1 VHLHVSYERSL
12 FLQMLTKDEE
22 RFVDYWKKNREQE
35 KKTFRQLVI
44 GLPIGL
50 AFGISILA
58 IFSTGWYER
67 AQMTAYSSSSPYIFL
82 IAIFIIIGFIAIFTK
97 KHKWDMNEQRY
108 IELLQKQKN
117 VANAADEP
125 LK

>member
-1 VHLHVSYERSL
+1 
-12 FLQMLTKDEE
+12 MLTKDEE
-22 RFVDYWKKNREQE
+22 KFVDYWKKNREQE

-50 AFGISILA
+50 LFGVSILA

-67 AQMTAYSSSSPYIFL
+67 AHMTAYSSSSPYVFL

-97 KHKWDMNEQRY
+97 KHKWDINEQRY
-108 IELLQKQKN
+108 IELQQKQKTI
-117 VANAADEP
+117 ANAADEH
-125 LK
+125 LI